1 MAVISRPNG
10 AAVVVVMSRRYRA
23 AGGGGYMAR
32 LDGQCVSHFA
42 GFNLVSL

>member
-10 AAVVVVMSRRYRA
+10 AAVVVVMSERYRA

-32 LDGQCVSHFA
+32 LDGRRA
-42 GFNLVSL
+42 GQ